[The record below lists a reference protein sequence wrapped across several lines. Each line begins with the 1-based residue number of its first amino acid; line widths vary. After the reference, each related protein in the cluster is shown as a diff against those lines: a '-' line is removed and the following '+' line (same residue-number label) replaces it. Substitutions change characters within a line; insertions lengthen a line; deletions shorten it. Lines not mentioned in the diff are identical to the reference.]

1 MIQKPMKIIMPLKEK
16 GLKRGFCVF
25 RAEYRKKTQGK
36 KIKSSRDI
44 SVKIVDFTKKESR
57 RNN

>member
-1 MIQKPMKIIMPLKEK
+1 MKIIMPLKEK
-16 GLKRGFCVF
+16 GLRRGFCVF

-44 SVKIVDFTKKESR
+44 SVKIVDCTKKESR
-57 RNN
+57 RKN